1 MRLTN
6 IVYSANIRCT
16 IDLQMLCQRVE
27 NARYHPQRFPAL
39 IWKDSHFG
47 GNCLVF
53 SNGKINC
60 NGRAATF
67 REGRRRL
74 KQYARRL
81 LHFYPHGKL
90 TDVKRL
96 TASACHELSGSLI
109 LDNLA
114 REAKASFH
122 PEIFPALV
130 LKKEG
135 VTFSCFH
142 SGKIIITGIKRT
154 KDLDRIV
161 YPTII
166 ELELYTT

>member
-6 IVYSANIRCT
+6 TVYSANLRCT
-16 IDLQMLCQRVE
+16 IDLQMLCRRVE
-27 NARYHPQRFPAL
+27 NAQYHPQRFPAA
-39 IWKDSHFG
+39 IWKDPRFG

-60 NGRAATF
+60 NGRASTF

-74 KQYARRL
+74 KRYARRIL
-81 LHFYPHGKL
+81 QLCPDGKMM
-90 TDVKRL
+90 DIERL
-96 TASACHELSGSLI
+96 TASACHELSGFLI
-109 LDNLA
+109 LDKLA
-114 REAKASFH
+114 RETKASFH

-130 LKKEG
+130 LKKQR

-142 SGKIIITGIKRT
+142 TGKIVITGIKCT
-154 KDLDRIV
+154 KDINDIV
-161 YPTII
+161 YPTLI